1 MTRGKNYDMKKRVR
15 LLAILSATFLLVGGC
30 GTSMYELT
38 EDEETLITQYAAYAV
53 GKHNIHQKDG
63 MTSDKPKEED
73 TTKNEQSSTQQKPD
87 SKDTQSASSNAGPSG
102 ENTAD
107 TLQYP
112 EISIAGAL
120 GYDSKLS
127 ISYKGY
133 KLEDAYKEGNYF
145 TVNAASGNTL
155 LVMRFTIV
163 NKGKKAVKYDTSSL
177 GNTFYGVFDG
187 TNKIVEKVTFSNKEL
202 SSSTKTIKAGKKVSA
217 IMLFEISKEAAANIS
232 TETLL
237 VDMDGTTYQ
246 VKM

>member
-1 MTRGKNYDMKKRVR
+1 MKKGMR
-15 LLAILSATFLLVGGC
+15 LLAVLSASVLLVGGC

-53 GKHNIHQKDG
+53 GRHNIRQTDG
-63 MTSDKPKEED
+63 MTSDAPEED
-73 TTKNEQSSTQQKPD
+73 NTTENEQPSTQQEPQ
-87 SKDTQSASSNAGPSG
+87 DTQTASNAGTSG
-102 ENTAD
+102 ETMGD
-107 TLQYP
+107 TSQYE
-112 EISIAGAL
+112 EISLAGAL

-133 KLEDAYKEGNYF
+133 KLEDAYNEGNYF

-155 LVMRFTIV
+155 LVMRFTIA
-163 NKGKKAVKYDTSSL
+163 NHGKKSVKYDTTSL

-187 TNKIVEKVTFSNKEL
+187 TNRTAEKITFSNKEL
-202 SSSTKTIKAGKKVSA
+202 SSSVKTIKAGKKTSA
-217 IMLFEISKEAAANIS
+217 IMIFELSKEAAANIT

-237 VDMDGTTYQ
+237 VNVDGTTYQ

>member
-1 MTRGKNYDMKKRVR
+1 MKKGMR
-15 LLAILSATFLLVGGC
+15 LLAILSATVLLVGGC
-30 GTSMYELT
+30 GTPMYELT

-53 GKHNIHQKDG
+53 GKHNIRQKDG

-73 TTKNEQSSTQQKPD
+73 TTKNEQSSTQQKTD
-87 SKDTQSASSNAGPSG
+87 SKDLQDTQSASSNAGTPG
-102 ENTAD
+102 ENTGD

-112 EISIAGAL
+112 EISLAGAL

-127 ISYKGY
+127 ITYKGY
-133 KLEDAYKEGNYF
+133 KLEDAYNEGDYF
-145 TVNAASGNTL
+145 TVNAGSGNTL
-155 LVMRFTIV
+155 LVMRFTIT
-163 NKGKKAVKYDTSSL
+163 NNGKKSVKYDTSSL

-187 TNKIVEKVTFSNKEL
+187 TNKIAEKVTFSNKEL

-217 IMLFEISKEAAANIS
+217 IMLFEISKDTAAHIS

-237 VDMDGTTYQ
+237 VDMDGTIYR